1 MKTETTNQRL
11 QIHLSNSSL
20 KVEKLRVQLGRQE
33 VLKDLS
39 FSARGGEIIAIAGV
53 NGAGK
58 TTLARALCGLQ
69 KEEHIHQRK
78 EPSSQEAK
86 AMLLYGHV
94 GCRTPTVY
102 GQRSGGVS
110 AWHTKPR

>member
-39 FSARGGEIIAIAGV
+39 FSARGGEIIAIAGA

-69 KEEHIHQRK
+69 KEASGSI
-78 EPSSQEAK
+78 SIN
-86 AMLLYGHV
+86 G
-94 GCRTPTVY
+94 
-102 GQRSGGVS
+102 RSLPLKKRRQCSYMVM
-110 AWHTKPR
+110 